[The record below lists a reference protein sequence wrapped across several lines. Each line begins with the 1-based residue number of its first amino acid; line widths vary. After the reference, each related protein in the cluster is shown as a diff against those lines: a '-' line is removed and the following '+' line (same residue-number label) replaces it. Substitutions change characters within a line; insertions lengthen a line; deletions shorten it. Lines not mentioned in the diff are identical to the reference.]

1 MHGSRETE
9 PLCVRLERD
18 DDFRDYRIEG
28 HAEFSGATHDV
39 LAVHRP
45 RERFVLHF
53 PFYRRNID
61 ISDVFRRT
69 NERDGDD
76 EAAQLIDGVEGLF
89 DGCFARD
96 VCVICVRKN
105 CPADFFTPAVLAQPG
120 NADEWMAFGRA
131 AFQIRMALIIHVM
144 EKAQLPP
151 TSPRRR
157 HVIGRNGSL
166 SQRRHSSVSSDFP
179 IGSTGAEY
187 LERARLGLP

>member
-9 PLCVRLERD
+9 PLCVRLKRD

-39 LAVHRP
+39 IAVHRA

-53 PFYRRNID
+53 PFHRCNID

-69 NERDGDD
+69 NQRDGND
-76 EAAQLIDGVEGLF
+76 ETAQLIDGVEGLLER
-89 DGCFARD
+89 CLARD
-96 VCVICVRKN
+96 VCVIRVRKN
-105 CPADFFTPAVLAQPG
+105 CPADFFTPAVLAEPR

-144 EKAQLPP
+144 EKANCLPQV
-151 TSPRRR
+151 R
-157 HVIGRNGSL
+157 V
-166 SQRRHSSVSSDFP
+166 
-179 IGSTGAEY
+179 GAM
-187 LERARLGLP
+187 